1 MTTELVE
8 PPSTDLEPPTKA
20 RISSLTGP
28 GAQKA
33 LLATARWVG
42 AFAGALAIFAILLM
56 IKGANPFDAYASM
69 FRLAFG
75 QQTSIDEIFIRMA
88 PLVLGALAVAVP
100 ARAGLTNVGGEGQI
114 IIGGVAACGAT
125 RVLGDGAPG
134 MVLVVAMIVAAVVA
148 GALWAGIAAV
158 LRLFAGVNEAISTL
172 LLNFVALNVLLYL
185 IYQSW
190 RESPTGQPATAELV
204 DTAKLPLL
212 SASSRINVG
221 IVIALIVTV
230 LVAIVLTRT
239 RWGFQVSVAGGNA
252 EAARRAGLNV
262 PKLVLSAL
270 MIGGA
275 LAGVAGMVIF
285 AGTEYKLRDSFGY
298 QIGYTAFLVCWL
310 ARQRPYPILLGA
322 FLMATLSVAKDSLQ
336 LDSQI
341 PGYAIYVLTA
351 LILMAVLG
359 FTTPRKAKV

>member
-1 MTTELVE
+1 MTTVTEPPPTSVE
-8 PPSTDLEPPTKA
+8 PEPRKSWVPTITPA
-20 RISSLTGP
+20 
-28 GAQKA
+28 GAQKF
-33 LLATARWVG
+33 LVGTARWVG
-42 AFAGALAIFAILLM
+42 AFAGALAIFSILLM
-56 IKGANPFDAYASM
+56 IKGANPLDAYTAM
-69 FRLAFG
+69 LRLAFG
-75 QQTSIDEIFIRMA
+75 QQASIDEIFIRMA

-125 RVLGDGAPG
+125 RLLPETTAGG
-134 MVLVVAMIVAAVVA
+134 VLVVAMILAAVVA
-148 GALWAGIAAV
+148 GALWAGIAAA

-172 LLNFVALNVLLYL
+172 LLNFVAANILLYL
-185 IYQSW
+185 IYQPW
-190 RESPTGQPATAELV
+190 RESPTGQPATAELTDV
-204 DTAKLPLL
+204 AKLPLL
-212 SASSRINVG
+212 SAGSRVNVG
-221 IVIALIVTV
+221 IVIALILTV
-230 LVAIVLTRT
+230 VVAIVLTRT

-275 LAGVAGMVIF
+275 LAGVAGMIIF

-310 ARQRPYPILLGA
+310 ARQRPFPILLGA

-359 FTTPRKAKV
+359 FTTPRKAKA